1 MRHKKEGRKFH
12 RKTGQRKAFVRSLML
27 ALLKTGKIKTT
38 EARAKEIKPLVE
50 KAITLAKKQ
59 DLASRRLLISRL
71 HDKKIVQ
78 KVCDDLAKKYADRRG
93 GYTRIVKLGVVR
105 KRDATR
111 MVEISFV

>member
-27 ALLKTGKIKTT
+27 NLFKVGKIKTT

-59 DLASRRLLISRL
+59 DLASRRLLLSRL

-78 KVCDDLAKKYADRRG
+78 KVYDDLAVKYMDRKG
-93 GYTRIVKLGVVR
+93 GYTRIIKLGITR
-105 KRDATR
+105 KRDATK